1 MAESLPQK
9 LSAKKSN
16 RLLKDQRAD
25 YEIALGL
32 KELRDSTVHPA

>member
-1 MAESLPQK
+1 MAQDSPQK

-16 RLLKDQRAD
+16 RLLKDQRAN

-32 KELRDSTVHPA
+32 KELRESTVHPA

>member
-1 MAESLPQK
+1 MTESSPQK

-25 YEIALGL
+25 CEIALGL